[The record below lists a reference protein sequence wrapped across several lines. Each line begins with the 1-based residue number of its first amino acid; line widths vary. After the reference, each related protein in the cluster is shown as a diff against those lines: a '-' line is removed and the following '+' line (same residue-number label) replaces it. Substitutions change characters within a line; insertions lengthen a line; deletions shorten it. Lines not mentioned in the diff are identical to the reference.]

1 MQMQEYAC
9 EVMRICT
16 IYEKVYTHDWGV
28 CVHLAYCISI
38 DVKLLYTHTLTRARD
53 SVNSH
58 VTRIHS
64 RKRCKPGKNGGFNHR
79 QVVVAE
85 IKASVGRREET
96 VRHTLAAI

>member
-1 MQMQEYAC
+1 MA
-9 EVMRICT
+9 
-16 IYEKVYTHDWGV
+16 KVYIKYWLT
-28 CVHLAYCISI
+28 YCISVDLQMI
-38 DVKLLYTHTLTRARD
+38 YTHSLTRARD